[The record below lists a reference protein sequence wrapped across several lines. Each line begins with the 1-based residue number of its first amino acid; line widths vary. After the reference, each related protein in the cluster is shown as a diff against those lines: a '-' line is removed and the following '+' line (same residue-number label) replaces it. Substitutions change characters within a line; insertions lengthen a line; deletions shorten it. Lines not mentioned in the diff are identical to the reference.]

1 MPAYDVRVQIREN
14 GREIWNYA
22 RSLEVDESTGLGK
35 YEKAPAV
42 LPTSLPLSVLD
53 TLQLLLVQV
62 DQDDCL
68 ITLGTN
74 LRRGG
79 FMLVCGAEVT
89 LGVLQGLITY
99 NGTDPAQVAVLGGG
113 T

>member
-14 GREIWNYA
+14 GHELWSYSRA
-22 RSLEVDESTGLGK
+22 LEVDESTGLGK
-35 YEKAPAV
+35 YEKTPAV
-42 LPTSLPLSVLD
+42 LPTSLPLGVLE

-62 DQDDCL
+62 DQDDCT
-68 ITLGTN
+68 ITLGSQ
-74 LRRGG
+74 LQRGG
-79 FMLVCGAEVT
+79 FMLVCGAQVT

-99 NGTDPAQVAVLGGG
+99 NGTNAAQVTVLGGG